1 MGVSTSYNAS
11 KVLLD
16 VNVPYIEEFRTRML
30 DMGSS
35 QSLSSTSSRAA
46 LSDDKEVGIVK
57 MLSELQT
64 TKEARGLWFY
74 GKINAILNATSWAYM
89 GCFKRSYLVIAS
101 KTVIFSHK

>member
-16 VNVPYIEEFRTRML
+16 VNVPDIEEFRTRML

-35 QSLSSTSSRAA
+35 QSLSSTSSRPA

-64 TKEARGLWFY
+64 TRE
-74 GKINAILNATSWAYM
+74 
-89 GCFKRSYLVIAS
+89 
-101 KTVIFSHK
+101 